1 MQRNNTYTDAE
12 AEEEE
17 SVRWEQ
23 TLRYSTAIE
32 KKIIV
37 FFFFFFLLEFS
48 FESIHVVPPIRHN
61 TASASV

>member
-1 MQRNNTYTDAE
+1 MQRNNTYTEAE

-17 SVRWEQ
+17 AVRWEQ

-37 FFFFFFLLEFS
+37 FFFFLLEFS

>member
-1 MQRNNTYTDAE
+1 MQRNNTYTEAE

-17 SVRWEQ
+17 AVRWEQ

-37 FFFFFFLLEFS
+37 FFFFLLEFS
-48 FESIHVVPPIRHN
+48 FEFIHVVPPIRHN